1 MLHQDLESKGM
12 AVNFQ
17 LSLNLVEPA
26 VQEE

>member
-1 MLHQDLESKGM
+1 MLYQDLESKGM
-12 AVNFQ
+12 VVNLQ